1 MEIFTLIVTG
11 VSLLLTI
18 GGTACAVILPIL
30 IIGGIGYLLYKR
42 SQKSTAYRQTAQN
55 WPSTTGTILMSS
67 VQSRRSSSHG
77 GYSSYPVIV
86 YQYEV
91 NGTNYQSQRLKA
103 GEQFFNVNVSW
114 QAQEIVN
121 RYMIGSTVT
130 VYYDPNNPAE
140 SSLER

>member
-1 MEIFTLIVTG
+1 MEIFSLIVAG

-30 IIGGIGYLLYKR
+30 IIGGIGYLLYTR

-67 VQSRRSSSHG
+67 VQSRRSSRHG
-77 GYSSYPVIV
+77 GHSNYPVIV

-91 NGTNYQSQRLKA
+91 NGKTYQSQRIKA

-114 QAQEIVN
+114 EAQKIVD
-121 RYMIGSTVT
+121 RYMIGAKVP

-140 SSLER
+140 AALER